1 MLAIGGMIKVTPQ
14 MGSRWVKGAF
24 LALLGIIIL
33 IYADSLVEELR
44 DSVEA
49 ASADVAFDWTWDLL
63 KILLWVLV
71 AWLFVDAALTIAL
84 SFSEQRYS
92 LNDVMVRLK
101 RIEKT
106 LGIVEPKPEVRE
118 VVEEEKPKMS
128 EEDIPPPPP
137 KE

>member
-1 MLAIGGMIKVTPQ
+1 MIKVTPQ

-33 IYADSLVEELR
+33 VYADKFVEELR
-44 DSVEA
+44 SSVQDNM
-49 ASADVAFDWTWDLL
+49 DVAFDWTWDLL

-84 SFSEQRYS
+84 SFSEHRYS
-92 LNDVMVRLK
+92 LSDVMKRLQ
-101 RIEKT
+101 RIEKK
-106 LGIVEPKPEVRE
+106 LGIVEPKTVSKVEE
-118 VVEEEKPKMS
+118 EEVEEEKPSMT
-128 EEDIPPPPP
+128 EEDIPPPP

>member
-1 MLAIGGMIKVTPQ
+1 MIKVTPQ

-33 IYADSLVEELR
+33 IYADKFVEELR
-44 DSVEA
+44 SSIQDNM
-49 ASADVAFDWTWDLL
+49 DVAFDWTWDLL

-92 LNDVMVRLK
+92 LSDVMKRLQ
-101 RIEKT
+101 RIEKK
-106 LGIVEPKPEVRE
+106 LGIVEPKPVSKVDEE
-118 VVEEEKPKMS
+118 EEVEEEKQVVS
-128 EEDIPPPPP
+128 EEEIPPPP

>member
-1 MLAIGGMIKVTPQ
+1 MIKVTPQ

-33 IYADSLVEELR
+33 VYADKFVEELR
-44 DSVEA
+44 SSVQDNM
-49 ASADVAFDWTWDLL
+49 DVAFDWTWDLL

-84 SFSEQRYS
+84 SFSEHRYS
-92 LNDVMVRLK
+92 LSDVMKRLQ
-101 RIEKT
+101 RIEKK
-106 LGIVEPKPEVRE
+106 LGIVEPKTVSKVDEE
-118 VVEEEKPKMS
+118 EEVEEEKPVVT
-128 EEDIPPPPP
+128 EEEIPPPP

>member
-1 MLAIGGMIKVTPQ
+1 MIKVTPQ

-33 IYADSLVEELR
+33 VYADKFVEELR
-44 DSVEA
+44 SSIHDNM
-49 ASADVAFDWTWDLL
+49 DVAFDWTWDLL

-84 SFSEQRYS
+84 SFSEHRYS
-92 LNDVMVRLK
+92 LNDVMKRLQ
-101 RIEKT
+101 RIEKK
-106 LGIVEPKPEVRE
+106 LGIVEPKPVSKIEE
-118 VVEEEKPKMS
+118 EEEVEEEKPVVT
-128 EEDIPPPPP
+128 EEEIPPPP

>member
-1 MLAIGGMIKVTPQ
+1 MIKVTPQ

-33 IYADSLVEELR
+33 IYADKFVEELR
-44 DSVEA
+44 SSVQDNM
-49 ASADVAFDWTWDLL
+49 DVAFDWTWDLL

-84 SFSEQRYS
+84 SFSEHRYS
-92 LNDVMVRLK
+92 LSDVMKRLQ
-101 RIEKT
+101 RIEKK
-106 LGIVEPKPEVRE
+106 LGIVEPKPAPRIEE
-118 VVEEEKPKMS
+118 DEEVEEEKPVET
-128 EEDIPPPPP
+128 EEEIPPPP

>member
-1 MLAIGGMIKVTPQ
+1 MIKVTPQ
-14 MGSRWVKGAF
+14 MGSRWVKGVF

-84 SFSEQRYS
+84 SFSEHRYS
-92 LNDVMVRLK
+92 LSDVMVRLK
-101 RIEKT
+101 RIEKK
-106 LGIVEPKPEVRE
+106 LGIVEPRPEVKE
-118 VVEEEKPKMS
+118 EAEEEKPKVA
-128 EEDIPPPPP
+128 EEEIPPPPPP